1 MPKNPISTRPVSKNE
16 ELLRTKFYENIAAQ
30 SDLMDK
36 LSERL
41 LTLALAVPGLYATA
55 LKLLYGDSV
64 TVTLGTL
71 GYLAFGLWFA
81 SLVLTLIALTPK
93 KWTINPQ
100 VLRQDPQ
107 KESEGLGIE
116 DFFERSAERKLKL
129 VTASSVAF
137 FLGIVSAVLTL

>member
-1 MPKNPISTRPVSKNE
+1 MTEKSMPTRPVNKNE
-16 ELLRTKFYENIAAQ
+16 DLLRTKFYENIAAQ

-71 GYLAFGLWFA
+71 GYLAFGLWFT

-93 KWTINPQ
+93 KWTVDPQ

-129 VTASSVAF
+129 VTASSVTF